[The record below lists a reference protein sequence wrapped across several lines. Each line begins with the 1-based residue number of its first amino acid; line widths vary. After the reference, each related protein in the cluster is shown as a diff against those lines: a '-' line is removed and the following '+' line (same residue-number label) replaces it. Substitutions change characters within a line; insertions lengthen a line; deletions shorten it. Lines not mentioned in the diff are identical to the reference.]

1 MTSAELPITVAG
13 TSDLSDFAS
22 HVVRHLAESGGPGS
36 LHFSP
41 VWEVDKTDV
50 MRETERRW
58 LTPTHQPGW
67 GRSWLVWT
75 HRWTSPTEPR
85 PRVIG
90 HLELRGGLVSSALHR
105 AELSLGI
112 EAPFRGK
119 GAGRALV
126 ETALAWARE
135 AGLVFVDLRVFAA
148 NAPARALYDK
158 LGFREIGT
166 IQDAYRMRD
175 GTKVDDVLMTIR
187 LGAS

>member
-1 MTSAELPITVAG
+1 MTEPRLPITAAG
-13 TSDLSDFAS
+13 TSDLSDFAA
-22 HVVRHLAESGGPGS
+22 HVVRHLAESGVGGS
-36 LHFSP
+36 PHFSP
-41 VWEVDKTDV
+41 VWEVDRADV

-58 LTPTHQPGW
+58 LTPAHQPGW

-75 HRWTSPTEPR
+75 HRWTSPSEPR

-112 EAPFRGK
+112 EAGFRGR
-119 GAGRALV
+119 GAGRVLV
-126 ETALAWARE
+126 ETALEWAHD
-135 AGLVFVDLRVFAA
+135 AGLAYVDLRVFAG
-148 NAPARALYDK
+148 NAPARALYAK

-175 GTKVDDVLMTIR
+175 GTSVDDVLMTR
-187 LGAS
+187 ECGTA